1 MRRAISVLVAAVLG
15 LGSLVVM
22 AQPAAANVTLGQ
34 GWSIWTRE
42 YCEDGSFVNMRYLSF
57 PGRGTQGREYVYR
70 RNGRLC
76 AFVVDHMAGSHW
88 IDVSA
93 RHQKSWGIDSG
104 YYTEYAG
111 AVAGP
116 GGKCI
121 EVLPSL
127 QIPSGGKTYLYG
139 APWRKYC

>member
-1 MRRAISVLVAAVLG
+1 MTVLVAAVLG
-15 LGSLVVM
+15 MASLVVL
-22 AQPAAANVTLGQ
+22 APPASANVNLGP

-42 YCEDGSFVNMRYLSF
+42 YCEDGAFVNMRRLDFS
-57 PGRGTQGREYVYR
+57 GRGTQGREYIYR

-88 IDVSA
+88 IDVTA
-93 RHQKSWGIDSG
+93 RHQKSWGIDTG

-116 GGKCI
+116 AGKCI
-121 EVLPSL
+121 EVHSTL
-127 QIPSGGKTYLYG
+127 QIPAPRTTYLYSTR
-139 APWRKYC
+139 WRRFC